1 MITLFGIIIF
11 QIWIVVSSPLK
22 NKGFGCWIGHS
33 RNLSDLISGIVWVT
47 SVSYNWSM
55 VSKVTVNQLKL
66 AKITQAIPDILAWNG
81 SVQSS
86 QSFWSG
92 QFQESNNSEIIY
104 VSACDRETVRLSW
117 KQWVSRQNR
126 ETWEV
131 CAWLAIPHKADR
143 LFTYTLQ
150 LFDKIS
156 QCIRRDKTIS
166 ILFNAAETW
175 IKLHVCVHV
184 IYLPCHTHTGIPCH
198 NPRRGQSIKIDIGKP
213 IDKSIT
219 IDKANLIIIDCID
232 QSIKIDTHTGCGHT
246 TELNRDL
253 ASKSRLTS
261 NHDLANNRDL
271 IYFWSDYRVKTR
283 FVTVKKT
290 VNHAKTRTDDI
301 GCVVCNTKW
310 LRREFLFKQTVYIL
324 FFPSILC
331 ISSIFFF
338 FIRGI
343 GLQIYASFMLLKK
356 PVPRVLL
363 CKPTGTWATYGAWCS
378 KFRC

>member
-1 MITLFGIIIF
+1 M
-11 QIWIVVSSPLK
+11 
-22 NKGFGCWIGHS
+22 
-33 RNLSDLISGIVWVT
+33 
-47 SVSYNWSM
+47 
-55 VSKVTVNQLKL
+55 NQTPCMR
-66 AKITQAIPDILAWNG
+66 ACYIP
-81 SVQSS
+81 
-86 QSFWSG
+86 
-92 QFQESNNSEIIY
+92 
-104 VSACDRETVRLSW
+104 TM
-117 KQWVSRQNR
+117 
-126 ETWEV
+126 
-131 CAWLAIPHKADR
+131 
-143 LFTYTLQ
+143 
-150 LFDKIS
+150 
-156 QCIRRDKTIS
+156 
-166 ILFNAAETW
+166 
-175 IKLHVCVHV
+175 
-184 IYLPCHTHTGIPCH
+184 PCH

-232 QSIKIDTHTGCGHT
+232 QSIKIDTHTVCGNT
-246 TELNRDL
+246 TELNRYL

-271 IYFWSDYRVKTR
+271 IYFWSEYRVKMR

-290 VNHAKTRTDDI
+290 INHAKTRTDDI

-331 ISSIFFF
+331 ISSIFFL
-338 FIRGI
+338 IKGI
-343 GLQIYASFMLLKK
+343 GFQIYASFTLLKK